1 MKIYFAGSIR
11 GNKSTINLH
20 NILNH
25 LKQYGEVLS
34 EIAFV
39 KNNWEVRNLIDE
51 EIFKQDC
58 SWIEKSDIVIAEVSS
73 PSLGVGYEL
82 AYAEKLCKK
91 IICLCQKDIHLSGMI
106 SGNTYFKR
114 INYSDETDCL
124 DKIDIFFKK

>member
-1 MKIYFAGSIR
+1 MNIYFAGTIR

-25 LKQYGEVLS
+25 LKQHGNVLS

-39 KNNWEVRNLIDE
+39 ENNWEVRNLTDE

-58 SWIEKSDIVIAEVSS
+58 SWIDQSNIVIAEVSS

-82 AYAEKLCKK
+82 AYAEKKNKK
-91 IICLCQKDIHLSGMI
+91 VICLCQKDTHLSGMV
-106 SGNTYFKR
+106 SGNTYFEIHK
-114 INYSDETDCL
+114 YSDEKECL
-124 DKIDIFFKK
+124 DIINKLFN